1 MQEKIKTFIRFS
13 LASRKYLLGESCF
26 NKKAKLV
33 LIANDAS
40 PRSKKMYEDKLSYLN
55 IKFLEV
61 CSKEEL
67 GSLLGKSEIS
77 AFGFTD
83 SHMAQAIVKE
93 IKEDENNGK
102 KLKE

>member
-1 MQEKIKTFIRFS
+1 MLEKIKTFIRFS
-13 LASRKYLLGESCF
+13 LASRKYLLGESCISP
-26 NKKAKLV
+26 KAKLV

-40 PRSKKMYEDKLSYLN
+40 PRSKKFYEDKLSHLK
-55 IKFLEV
+55 IKYLEV

-83 SHMAQAIVKE
+83 INMAQAIVKE
-93 IKEDENNGK
+93 IKKEDENNGK
-102 KLKE
+102 KL